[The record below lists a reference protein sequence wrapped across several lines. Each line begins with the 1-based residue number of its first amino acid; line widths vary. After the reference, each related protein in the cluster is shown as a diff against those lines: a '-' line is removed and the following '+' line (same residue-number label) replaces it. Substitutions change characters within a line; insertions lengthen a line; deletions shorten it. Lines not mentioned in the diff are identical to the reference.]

1 MSSKRR
7 RRGGAPH
14 SIPAVILAAGKGTRM
29 AAREAKAA
37 AEVGGKAM
45 ASRVLDAVRGVG
57 ASRVIAVVGHQA
69 ADVRAAIG
77 DGVEYVTQEQQR
89 GTGHAVQCA
98 QASLA
103 SYRGP
108 VIITYADIP
117 LLPTDEVAR
126 LVARHIETAAAATLL
141 TAIFDEPGTLGRI
154 VRADD
159 GSVRGIV
166 EARDATPEQLA
177 INEINVGVYCFDV
190 PLLFETLAELTDDN
204 AQRQLYLTDT
214 IGILVRG
221 CHPVQAV
228 AVERAHTG
236 MGVDTLDDLAK
247 ARRYSTMGEA
257 L

>member
-1 MSSKRR
+1 MSSKRCR
-7 RRGGAPH
+7 CGGAVR

-45 ASRVLDAVRGVG
+45 ATRVLDAVRGIG

-69 ADVRAAIG
+69 VDVRAAMG
-77 DGVEYVTQEQQR
+77 DDVEYVTQEQQR

-98 QASLA
+98 QESLA
-103 SYRGP
+103 SYQGP
-108 VIITYADIP
+108 VIIAYADIP

-126 LVARHIETAAAATLL
+126 LVAHHIDAGTAATLL
-141 TAIFDEPGTLGRI
+141 TAVFDDPGTLGRVI
-154 VRADD
+154 RADD

-190 PLLFETLAELTDDN
+190 PLLFDALAELTDDN
-204 AQRQLYLTDT
+204 KQRQLYLTDT
-214 IGILVRG
+214 IEILVRG
-221 CHPVQAV
+221 RHRVEAMAVQK
-228 AVERAHTG
+228 AHTG

-247 ARRYSTMGEA
+247 ARRYWTAGDA